1 MTNTLCQEEDA
12 TELEAQAGAPATPN
26 LPTVPY
32 TVFSRSTIR
41 LLTALIG
48 TASIFS
54 SLSANIYFP
63 SISALSRS
71 LHTSIQKINLTIT
84 LYIVVQAISP
94 ALLGGLADN
103 IGRRLIY
110 LISFSVYVF
119 ANLGLAL
126 QNEYP
131 ALLVL
136 RMLQSFGCS
145 AAIAI
150 GFGVA
155 ADVAVPVERG
165 GMLGP
170 ASIAMNL
177 GTCLG
182 PLLGG
187 LLVKNAGWRWMFW
200 VLLIFG
206 ALFLLILSALL
217 PETARSVV
225 GNGEIEAPGWNRP
238 LLPHAKFK
246 TGKSTRQPSNSF
258 GHSSEG
264 LRTRDLCRAANPF
277 RSLRLLLHRDIGLVV
292 WSSAI
297 VYAAYYVI
305 QASMPQI
312 LENTYGFNEQEVGL
326 SYLAIGEGV
335 VWRLCERYG
344 LSIIV
349 SSQRCE
355 LCTEQPNI
363 KDKFL
368 NSGASYLLATLPL
381 KLLLKQST
389 VLSTPRALDKG
400 LSLMRL

>member
-1 MTNTLCQEEDA
+1 MNRLCQGEDA
-12 TELEAQAGAPATPN
+12 TELEAPAGAPATPN
-26 LPTVPY
+26 PPTVPY

-41 LLTALIG
+41 LLTVLVG
-48 TASIFS
+48 MASVFS

-63 SISALSRS
+63 SISVLSRS

-84 LYIVVQAISP
+84 SYIVVQAISP

-103 IGRRLIY
+103 FGRRPIY
-110 LISFSVYVF
+110 LISFSVYVL

-126 QNEYP
+126 QNAYP

-155 ADVAVPVERG
+155 SDVAVPAERG
-165 GMLGP
+165 RMLGP

-187 LLVKNAGWRWMFW
+187 LLAKNAGWRWIFW
-200 VLLIFG
+200 ALLIVG
-206 ALFLLILSALL
+206 ASFLLILTALL

-225 GNGEIEAPGWNRP
+225 GNGEIEAPCWNQP
-238 LLPHAKFK
+238 LLPRANFK
-246 TGKSTRQPSNSF
+246 PEQSTRHSLNSLN
-258 GHSSEG
+258 HSSEG
-264 LRTRDLCRAANPF
+264 LKTRDLWIDANPF
-277 RSLRLLLHRDIGLVV
+277 KSLRLLLHQDTGLVV

-312 LENTYGFNEQEVGL
+312 LEKKYGFNEQQVGL
-326 SYLAIGEGV
+326 SYLAMGGGV
-335 VWRLCERYG
+335 VIGGYANG
-344 LSIIV
+344 TVFLSLLRHSIASYVRSGPV
-349 SSQRCE
+349 S
-355 LCTEQPNI
+355 

-368 NSGASYLLATLPL
+368 DPGASSLWKSCRRSFSSSNRLSFLF
-381 KLLLKQST
+381 
-389 VLSTPRALDKG
+389 STPWKRGKC
-400 LSLMRL
+400 